1 MAVTPPAA
9 PLTQM
14 TNKELAAV
22 LTQIADLLEIK
33 GEVVFKVQAYR
44 RVATTLSEYS
54 PELADIR
61 KSSGK
66 IPKIPGVGQAIA
78 DKLEE
83 LLTTGQLA
91 FLDKLKQEVPAGLA
105 EMLHVPDVGPKRA
118 ALVWKEL
125 GLTTVAE
132 LEAAARAGQLRA
144 LPGLGEKS
152 EAKILAG
159 LEMRRRASN
168 RIPLG
173 QAWPLAQDML
183 RFLRGLPGVE
193 MAEAAGSLRRM
204 RSTIGDLDFL
214 VGADEARAESI
225 MHAFV
230 RHPKV
235 VRVLVQGPTKTSVEL
250 SGGLQ
255 ADLRVLPP
263 ARFGTLLQYFTGSKE
278 HNVRLR
284 ELALTKGLSLS
295 EYALTKK
302 NGQEVLCGTEA
313 EVYRTLGLPF
323 IPPEL
328 RENRGELEAASQGAL
343 PRLVDTRD
351 LQSDLHS
358 HSTWSDGTLSVGDM
372 AQAARSHGLK
382 CLAIT
387 DHSQSL
393 GVTHGLTPA
402 RLRSQRQEI
411 EKVQAEMGQ
420 GFSLLHGAEVEIR
433 ADGELDFSDDVLSDL
448 DIVVAALHVSLRQ
461 DRATVTARLVEA
473 IRNRHVDIIAH
484 PTGRLLPDREGADLD
499 MEAVLSAAA
508 ESGVALEINAHPSR
522 LDLDDIYARRALE
535 LGCLLAINTD
545 AHRAEDLNAAFL
557 GVGIA
562 RRAWAPAESVI
573 NTWPVEKLLQWLDER
588 GHRPK
593 RRTAAEVVAA
603 AAALAQNSAP
613 QADKKPRPARPTATP
628 KPKPKP
634 QPKPKPARRSA
645 PAKRKR

>member
-1 MAVTPPAA
+1 
-9 PLTQM
+9 M
-14 TNKELAAV
+14 TNKELAEV

-33 GEVVFKVQAYR
+33 GEVVYKVQAYR
-44 RVATTLSEYS
+44 RVANTLAEYS
-54 PELADIR
+54 PELAETR
-61 KSSGK
+61 KSAGK
-66 IPKIPGVGQAIA
+66 LPKIPGVGEAIA
-78 DKLEE
+78 QKLEE
-83 LLTTGQLA
+83 LLATGHLV
-91 FLDKLKQEVPAGLA
+91 FLEKLKQEVPPGVA
-105 EMLHVPDVGPKRA
+105 EMLRVPDVGPRRA
-118 ALVWKEL
+118 ALFWKDL
-125 GLTTVAE
+125 GITTVAE
-132 LEAAARAGQLRA
+132 LEAAARAGKLRDLA
-144 LPGLGEKS
+144 GMGEKS
-152 EAKILAG
+152 EAKIIAG
-159 LEMRRRASN
+159 IEMRRRASN

-173 QAWPLAQDML
+173 QAWPIAQDML

-193 MAEAAGSLRRM
+193 IADSAGSLRRM

-214 VGADEARAESI
+214 VGADETRAEAI
-225 MHAFV
+225 MQAFV

-235 VRVLVQGPTKTSVEL
+235 VRVLVQGSTKTSVEL

-284 ELALTKGLSLS
+284 ELALSRGFSLS
-295 EYALTKK
+295 ENALTKK
-302 NGQEVLCGTEA
+302 NGQEVLCATET
-313 EVYRTLGLPF
+313 EVYKTLGLPY

-328 RENRGELEAASQGAL
+328 RENRGELDAALQGSL
-343 PRLVDTRD
+343 PRLVEVRD
-351 LQSDLHS
+351 LQSDLHA
-358 HSTWSDGTLSVGDM
+358 HSTWSDGALTVADM

-382 CLAIT
+382 CLAVT

-393 GVTHGLTPA
+393 GITHGLTPA

-411 EKVQAEMGQ
+411 ERVQAEMGQ

-433 ADGELDFSDDVLSDL
+433 ADGQLDFSDDVLSDL

-499 MEAVLSAAA
+499 MEAVLNAAA
-508 ESGVALEINAHPSR
+508 ESGVALEINAHPAR
-522 LDLDDIYARRALE
+522 LDLDDVYARRALE

-545 AHRAEDLNAAFL
+545 SHRAEDLSAAFL

-593 RRTAAEVVAA
+593 RRTAAEVLAA
-603 AAALAQNSAP
+603 TANSGQTQPPAPKAVKTAKPAKAQRKTPS
-613 QADKKPRPARPTATP
+613 RPTV
-628 KPKPKP
+628 
-634 QPKPKPARRSA
+634 
-645 PAKRKR
+645 AKRKS